1 MPLTPADIHNVAFK
15 KPPIGKRG
23 YDEEEVDAFLDGI
36 EHEIIRLIEENESLR
51 RRSVHG
57 PSAHEGDSL
66 SAAGYA
72 ELSELRSRL
81 QRVMSEKADTER
93 VRDLLQDDLERARAQ
108 AASRTEGGAQ
118 DGQVTRVLEMA
129 QQTADGHIADARRE
143 ADKLVGSALGQA
155 QSLVDE
161 AQANAGKT
169 EDTAL
174 QRYRDA
180 IRTLE
185 NERDALQRRVEELT
199 GFGRDYQ
206 ERLRVEVTH
215 RMHNMKDIPKLG
227 PAPVFDESAWLR
239 HRRPGRQNVSGDAR

>member
-36 EHEIIRLIEENESLR
+36 EREIIRLIEENESLR
-51 RRSVHG
+51 RRPMQG
-57 PSAHEGDSL
+57 PSTHEGDGL

-93 VRDLLQDDLERARAQ
+93 VRDLLQADLERAHAQ
-108 AASRTEGGAQ
+108 TVSRTEGAQ

-155 QSLVDE
+155 QSLVEE

-206 ERLRVEVTH
+206 ERLRIEVTH
-215 RMHNMKDIPKLG
+215 RMQNMKDIPKLG
-227 PAPVFDESAWLR
+227 PVPVFDESAWLR
-239 HRRPGRQNVSGDAR
+239 HRRPGRQNVGGDAR

>member
-1 MPLTPADIHNVAFK
+1 M
-15 KPPIGKRG
+15 
-23 YDEEEVDAFLDGI
+23 
-36 EHEIIRLIEENESLR
+36 
-51 RRSVHG
+51 
-57 PSAHEGDSL
+57 
-66 SAAGYA
+66 
-72 ELSELRSRL
+72 
-81 QRVMSEKADTER
+81 
-93 VRDLLQDDLERARAQ
+93 
-108 AASRTEGGAQ
+108 
-118 DGQVTRVLEMA
+118 TRVLEMA